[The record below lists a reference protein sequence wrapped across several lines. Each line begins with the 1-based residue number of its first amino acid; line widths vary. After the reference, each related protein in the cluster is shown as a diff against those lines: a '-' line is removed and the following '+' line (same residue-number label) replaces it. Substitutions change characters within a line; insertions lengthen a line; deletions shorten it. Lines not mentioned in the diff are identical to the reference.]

1 MSADIVSSPL
11 LSELPPELWLKIF
24 RIATFIPRETD
35 LSATTVEPG
44 LFCSYD
50 EYQARAFEAV
60 LPLRRTIV
68 LISRRLYQIGAE
80 VLYTTFHG
88 NTGHINNPDRR
99 LSLFSDLLVSRPE
112 LGRFVRRLSLQW
124 SAGDE
129 EKNDRIISRCPHVTI
144 FSSFIQPCDIGYVP
158 WWRRGLP
165 KTIRSFDA
173 NVYNVPI
180 KDVLTLL
187 HTLPH
192 LELLHLHNLWVDSI
206 PHTPACLS
214 ALRILS
220 VYIGMNVH
228 VESHISILSTMQ
240 LPRLAALATNVG
252 EFDARLSFPLEVWQ
266 GLEYFEPTYHS
277 HIGLRPDYFRGLRHL
292 RLTLV
297 MDGVETHLTYFP
309 FRQLE
314 CLTLQTL
321 PAFSGDTNGW
331 RRLELLVD
339 LPLHEETMPMLRLF
353 QLDWKYAGLYEY
365 YCRTLIATAS
375 RARFILYFEILAKR
389 FEQRGVLFVE
399 THRREVFPE
408 YQPIR
413 EVLALCKDFSMYSR
427 TRVNWTF
434 N

>member
-11 LSELPPELWLKIF
+11 LPELPPEIWLKIF

-50 EYQARAFEAV
+50 EYQARDFEPI

-68 LISRRLYQIGAE
+68 LVSRRFYQIGAE

-88 NTGHINNPDRR
+88 NAGRINNPDRR

-129 EKNDRIISRCPHVTI
+129 EKNYQIVTRCPHVMI
-144 FSSFIQPCDIGYVP
+144 FSSFIHPCYTGYVP

-173 NVYNVPI
+173 NVLHVPI
-180 KDVLTLL
+180 KDILKLL
-187 HTLPH
+187 QTLPH
-192 LELLHLHNLWVDSI
+192 LELLHLHNMRVDSI
-206 PHTPACLS
+206 PHVPVCLS

-220 VYIGMNVH
+220 VYTKQTERNAP
-228 VESHISILSTMQ
+228 VESHISILSTIQ

-252 EFDARLSFPLEVWQ
+252 EFDVRLSFPLEVWR
-266 GLEYFEPTYHS
+266 GLEYFQPNFRS
-277 HIGLRPDYFRGLRHL
+277 HIGLRPDYFRSLRRL
-292 RLTLV
+292 YLTLSEE
-297 MDGVETHLTYFP
+297 GVETYLAYFP

-314 CLTLQTL
+314 CLKLQTN
-321 PAFSGDTNGW
+321 PIFFMDTW
-331 RRLELLVD
+331 AWQQRAELLVD
-339 LPLHEETMPMLRLF
+339 LPLHKETMPMLRLF
-353 QLDWKYAGLYEY
+353 QLDWEYVGIYKYYRQNL
-365 YCRTLIATAS
+365 RTAVA
-375 RARFILYFEILAKR
+375 RARFIQHFETLAER

-399 THRREVFPE
+399 THRREICLG

-413 EVLALCKDFSMYSR
+413 EVLALCKES
-427 TRVNWTF
+427 
-434 N
+434 